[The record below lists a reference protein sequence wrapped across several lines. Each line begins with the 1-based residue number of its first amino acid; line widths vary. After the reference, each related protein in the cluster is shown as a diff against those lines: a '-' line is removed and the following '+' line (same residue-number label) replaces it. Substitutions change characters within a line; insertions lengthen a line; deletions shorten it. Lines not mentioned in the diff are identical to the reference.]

1 MAPIDGKPADFT
13 VIWARAL
20 RDFYGNTDVDLV
32 NNTDVYHPSSVD
44 DLIRHLNDEHSEFG
58 HDSKSSQF
66 TQVVKG
72 AIGPFSF
79 LTSTVGST
87 AASMF
92 PGGSQ
97 VLAAFGVL
105 INAGAAVTR
114 SFDAV
119 GGLFEKL
126 GSFTGRLSE
135 VSHETIPDALV
146 PIYQAMLVSLLN
158 ICSLAT
164 KMTWRSMKDVKVGE
178 SRFLHKLKKITRPA
192 FANIDEYMK
201 QLLMGGNGEVSGAVG
216 SLKTLVENESLMMQ
230 AIVVRK
236 ATRLEGIAVN
246 IEGLTIQMSKA
257 TYDLQADTTEVKFR
271 VTVLNQSVDRIESGQ
286 KELQSGQKELAMTA
300 QATYDTTSEMKTE
313 SAKASKQLS
322 TQLETIQKNL
332 EDWRKT
338 SGSSK
343 QQDASTKTRSAV
355 HGESKSLRNLESS
368 LNIKTTRQANVAT
381 YGRIRGERI
390 PGTADWLLGESAVQ
404 KWSQCEVPLLLVS
417 GEAGYGK
424 TFLASRAIDYIAET
438 HKTNGPGADRG
449 LAYFFFRKGQNEDEY
464 ISSALKTMAFAIA
477 QGDQIYAKYL
487 NDALDR
493 DLLTPPPGLSTEA
506 KQGEDQPASGAEEQ
520 TDSMKENVVGTDP
533 SKDKEV
539 EGSEAVAISNGIEET
554 SKVSNA
560 TEKIKATDN
569 GTGSLGAAENGDTN
583 ALAAGTTNGGDTAD
597 QAFAKKLSRVNSAVI
612 DRLSLADDEE
622 EKAVRSVVR
631 HWSLLFDTYFRGKT
645 RHIYLVLDGLDECDE
660 TDTIALCAA
669 INASSKDRD
678 GKGPSTV
685 HVMLL
690 MNSTK
695 VKRFGSDL
703 FDAAINVPVDAHRNM
718 ADLDRYVDIR
728 MATAWSKKLIRR
740 DLYNEVHDAILGDC
754 DGNFLKASLIVDEV
768 TSLPREDVI
777 RSTIRNL
784 PSTLET
790 AMLLVIN
797 RLARQLDEH
806 EQEDLHDILAWVACA
821 KRSLSLAELDALLT
835 IRRPGGARVV
845 DLERR
850 LRTAYVTL
858 FSVTG
863 SGATGATTADERSRK
878 RLDGFEVA
886 QLSLPVVP
894 ADPLDHSA
902 LNSPT
907 AQSTKLDP
915 TASHDTA
922 IRRAVASMQRSYVA
936 LSHSLIAEQIQKRT
950 AQAGLNT
957 FTNDSMQGMV
967 LLGCLDALCE
977 TNGSHDKQTSELVGR
992 YCGPYLSDHLT
1003 SVEPDDV
1010 ESETRIR
1017 IAKLLIRLFRNDD
1030 CMTRLVGFA
1039 EGVLAEDFLN
1049 KALFRMRSVEF
1060 MQDPEVQ
1067 SSLDSTEKQWVS
1079 QAVQDPLRL
1088 LLGVMARAVAR
1099 RWLTQVTGFYE
1110 DYWLFLRRYRIMITS
1125 TEDSSNTQ
1133 MDEADSFKSAS
1144 TEEVIAVAEWA
1155 NLDKN
1160 GRWYGRIAV
1169 TLRYLE
1175 HYDDSIEHSNKAIEL
1190 DPEDGITHIG
1200 LAVTFAAQ
1208 ARYEDAL
1215 REEARGIDKLVKNVA
1230 DLLPSP
1236 DPGISLGSYLRDSRQ
1251 DYASWSLQI
1260 NLLDQ
1265 ALQSYEHILKD
1276 FELVDP
1282 DGDDWNE
1289 VVSIVV
1295 AYYYTLCDKKRWHDV
1310 GRLLESLCSH
1320 PARFHEGYLMLYQ
1333 YLTVHSWLLAT
1344 GFTTKRFDTLLLFLN
1359 NAISMTARY
1368 GEDGDTAYI
1377 VYIRATV
1384 LLRLDST
1391 RIDEGVKLLEAV
1403 AESDDSGRGVKD
1415 IAERD
1420 LARHY
1425 FDRSLQAREKDQ
1437 WHEVG
1442 RWASQLVQLV
1452 ISELDVDGKPNF
1464 GTRDCGHILA
1474 AWDRVNGRQDRAKEC
1489 IRQHITYGI
1498 DLLDDLDPEND
1509 DLAWIHL
1516 ADAYL
1521 AIQHPDLAIATCTM
1535 PRQGRLPASAVTI
1548 TFKGGPAASDAT
1560 SGAEQ
1565 GSSQTRTDN
1574 GSGAVL
1580 KAPLADSVR
1589 HEDTVKSTTQA
1600 ESMVTTTTLAIREE
1614 RTAELQANGDNA
1626 TEGEAVTEAPVST
1639 ELPAK
1644 ASDETVDKD
1653 KPAAG
1658 YPFCSCD
1665 GCCFDSIPN
1674 DAPLWRCS
1682 YCIAEFCVSCHELI
1696 MSSKMEGWNICGSNH
1711 DHVYFPATTE
1721 KYPENTVRIDGKD
1734 LLVKDWVATLREE
1747 WNYPKA

>member
-1 MAPIDGKPADFT
+1 MAPIDGRPADFT

-87 AASMF
+87 AAS
-92 PGGSQ
+92 
-97 VLAAFGVL
+97 
-105 INAGAAVTR
+105 AGAAVTR

-246 IEGLTIQMSKA
+246 IEGLTVQMSKA
-257 TYDLQADTTEVKFR
+257 TYDLQADTAEVKFR
-271 VTVLNQSVDRIESGQ
+271 VTILNQSVDRIELGQ
-286 KELQSGQKELAMTA
+286 KELQSGQNELAMTA

-368 LNIKTTRQANVAT
+368 LNIKTTRQANAAS

-390 PGTADWLLGESAVQ
+390 SGTADWLLQESAVQ
-404 KWSQCEVPLLLVS
+404 RWSHCEVPLLLVS

-464 ISSALKTMAFAIA
+464 ISSALKTMAFAVA

-493 DLLTPPPGLSTEA
+493 DLLSPPAGPSTDA
-506 KQGEDQPASGAEEQ
+506 KQGEMRAASGAEEQ
-520 TDSMKENVVGTDP
+520 NDSVEENAIGSDP
-533 SKDKEV
+533 GKTE
-539 EGSEAVAISNGIEET
+539 EIRGSAAVAISNDIDESDRG
-554 SKVSNA
+554 SNT
-560 TEKIKATDN
+560 TENVKATN
-569 GTGSLGAAENGDTN
+569 TGAGNLGTDENGDTTS
-583 ALAAGTTNGGDTAD
+583 LAAGTTDGADDAD

-622 EKAVRSVVR
+622 EKAVRNVVR
-631 HWSLLFDTYFRGKT
+631 HWNLLFDTYFRGKT
-645 RHIYLVLDGLDECDE
+645 RHVYLVLDGLDECDE

-669 INASSKDRD
+669 INASSKDRE

-703 FDAAINVPVDAHRNM
+703 FDTAMVVPVDAHRNM

-777 RSTIRNL
+777 RSTIQDL

-797 RLARQLDEH
+797 RLSRQLDEH

-835 IRRPGGARVV
+835 VRRPGGARVV

-850 LRTAYVTL
+850 LRVAYVTL

-863 SGATGATTADERSRK
+863 AGATEATTADERSRK
-878 RLDGFEVA
+878 RLDGYDTA
-886 QLSLPVVP
+886 QLSVPSVP
-894 ADPLDHSA
+894 ADPLDHSVMSTPA
-902 LNSPT
+902 
-907 AQSTKLDP
+907 AQSTKLNAS
-915 TASHDTA
+915 ASHDTA

-950 AQAGLNT
+950 AQAGLKN
-957 FTNDSMQGMV
+957 FTTHSMQGMV
-967 LLGCLDALCE
+967 LLGCLDILCE
-977 TNGSHDKQTSELVGR
+977 TNGSHDKQTSELAGR

-1003 SVEPDDV
+1003 SVDPDDV
-1010 ESETRIR
+1010 EPETRIK
-1017 IAKLLIRLFRNDD
+1017 IAKLLIRLFRDDD
-1030 CMTRLVGFA
+1030 CMTRMVGFA
-1039 EGVLAEDFLN
+1039 EGVLTEEFLN
-1049 KALFRMRSVEF
+1049 KTLFRTRSIQF
-1060 MQDPEVQ
+1060 MQDPKVQ
-1067 SSLDSTEKQWVS
+1067 SSLDSAEKDWVD
-1079 QAVQDPLRL
+1079 QAAAEPLRTV
-1088 LLGVMARAVAR
+1088 LGGMAQGVAR
-1099 RWLTQVTGFYE
+1099 RWLTQATAFYE
-1110 DYWLFLRRYRIMITS
+1110 DYWSFLRRYQTMLNSPESPQTS
-1125 TEDSSNTQ
+1125 KTEDGESLTN
-1133 MDEADSFKSAS
+1133 AS

-1155 NLDKN
+1155 NLEKN

-1169 TLRYLE
+1169 TLRNLE
-1175 HYDDSIEHSNKAIEL
+1175 RYDDSIEYFHKAIEL
-1190 DPEDGITHIG
+1190 DQEDGLTQVG

-1208 ARYEDAL
+1208 EKYEDAL
-1215 REEARGIDKLVKNVA
+1215 REGVSGIDKLVNNIA
-1230 DLLPSP
+1230 DSKPSP
-1236 DPGISLGSYLRDSRQ
+1236 DPGMSLTSYLRSTRQ
-1251 DYASWSLQI
+1251 DCASWSLQI
-1260 NLLDQ
+1260 NQLDE
-1265 ALQSYEHILKD
+1265 ALQSYERSFQD
-1276 FELVDP
+1276 FELINP
-1282 DGDDWNE
+1282 DGDDWDH
-1289 VVSIVV
+1289 VVSIIV
-1295 AYYYTLCDKKRWHDV
+1295 AYYYTLCDKSRWHDV
-1310 GRLLESLCSH
+1310 GRLLERLCSH
-1320 PARFHEGYLMLYQ
+1320 SARFHEEYLMLYQ

-1344 GFTTKRFDTLLLFLN
+1344 GFTTKRFDILLLFLD
-1359 NAISMTARY
+1359 NAICMTARY

-1377 VYIRATV
+1377 VYIRAMV
-1384 LLRLDST
+1384 SLRLDSDRT
-1391 RIDEGVKLLEAV
+1391 DEGVKLLEAV
-1403 AESDDSGRGVKD
+1403 ADSDDSGRGVKD
-1415 IAERD
+1415 ITERE

-1474 AWDRVNGRQDRAKEC
+1474 AWDRVNGRQDRAREC

-1521 AIQHPDLAIATCTM
+1521 AIQHPKLAIATCTM
-1535 PRQGRLPASAVTI
+1535 PRQGRLPTPAAATKVND
-1548 TFKGGPAASDAT
+1548 GPAASDAT
-1560 SGAEQ
+1560 PGAEQ
-1565 GSSQTRTDN
+1565 ENPPTRTDN
-1574 GSGAVL
+1574 GPGAVL
-1580 KAPLADSVR
+1580 EAPSADSER
-1589 HEDTVKSTTQA
+1589 HEDTGTSTAQA
-1600 ESMVTTTTLAIREE
+1600 ESATTTATTTLAIHEKK
-1614 RTAELQANGDNA
+1614 TAELQANGDSA
-1626 TEGEAVTEAPVST
+1626 TGGEAVTEAPVSID
-1639 ELPAK
+1639 LPAK
-1644 ASDETVDKD
+1644 SRVETIDKD

-1665 GCCFDSIPN
+1665 GCCFDTIPN

-1682 YCIAEFCVSCHELI
+1682 YCIAEFCVSCHDLI
-1696 MSSKMEGWNICGSNH
+1696 MSNKMEGWNICGSNH
-1711 DHVYFPATTE
+1711 DHVYFPGTAE

-1734 LLVKDWVATLREE
+1734 LLVKDWVARLREE